1 MSVKVTH
8 ISLRFVL
15 HHVIACLPL
24 RRLRSNSRCRRPR
37 GCIVGPLELA
47 SRPGANIKFYS
58 RSIRFRKPEGPAG
71 SLERSR
77 GQSVLPQRSGE
88 EGRRGEKMRRI
99 FCVKR
104 RERRCCH
111 RVYRVDRA
119 PRGGP
124 VFYYLRRGPFKARCL
139 GTNGAVLKSG
149 GLTDANKRSERKL
162 VRVRGRARVRLYT
175 RTTGPTAFYGF
186 LTDHISRRR
195 TTSRAPFVLSNKL
208 ANLHACT
215 HATARAERSSHRH
228 PTGVSR
234 INLPPLAAAE
244 RRLEFSALK
253 GGSLIRLLREIVVA
267 SFRRPF
273 AVRRNL

>member
-1 MSVKVTH
+1 
-8 ISLRFVL
+8 
-15 HHVIACLPL
+15 
-24 RRLRSNSRCRRPR
+24 
-37 GCIVGPLELA
+37 
-47 SRPGANIKFYS
+47 
-58 RSIRFRKPEGPAG
+58 
-71 SLERSR
+71 
-77 GQSVLPQRSGE
+77 
-88 EGRRGEKMRRI
+88 MRRI

-186 LTDHISRRR
+186 LTDHISRRP

-215 HATARAERSSHRH
+215 HATAPAERSSHRH

-234 INLPPLAAAE
+234 INLPPLAAAAQ
-244 RRLEFSALK
+244 RRLKFVEGGIVDQAAPRNCCSFFWPSVRGAAEFLKDVRSTFVTRDDARYIYSEGGLFSPVASRKESTDASSLDFSAED
-253 GGSLIRLLREIVVA
+253 SLSVTNQEYISNQLFIPLRPASQLIGDEQATPAPTECKILSKSLL
-267 SFRRPF
+267 P
-273 AVRRNL
+273 